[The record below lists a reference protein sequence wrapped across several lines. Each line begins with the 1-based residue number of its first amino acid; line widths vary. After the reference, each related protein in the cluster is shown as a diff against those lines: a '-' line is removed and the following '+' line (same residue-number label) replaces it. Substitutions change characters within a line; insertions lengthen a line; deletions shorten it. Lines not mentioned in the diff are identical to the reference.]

1 MDDPSVLYLCV
12 ALGCVVLICAVLAV
26 AILAGRR
33 REKRKVTCRKVSI
46 EAVLM
51 RHEPDCSSDLSTI
64 VVSRLSRFKPV
75 DSGSAGW

>member
-33 REKRKVTCRKVSI
+33 REKTSH
-46 EAVLM
+46 L
-51 RHEPDCSSDLSTI
+51 SDG
-64 VVSRLSRFKPV
+64 VHRSRIDAS
-75 DSGSAGW
+75 